1 MGPNSFLVC
10 TVSVAL
16 FVEQSGLGSL
26 ERGGRSL
33 SVAFGGV
40 LRVVVAG
47 ECWAVEGIP
56 LWGDYIF
63 PMFPKVAYSEFSPY
77 DSN

>member
-26 ERGGRSL
+26 WRGGRSL
-33 SVAFGGV
+33 SVPFGGV
-40 LRVVVAG
+40 LRVVVAV
-47 ECWAVEGIP
+47 ECWAVEGSLCGATCFSCIT
-56 LWGDYIF
+56 LW
-63 PMFPKVAYSEFSPY
+63 
-77 DSN
+77 